1 MKISLTIISLVI
13 FFLLNMSYL
22 FAQKNY
28 YDEGVNLFNKKK
40 YLESKVKFEK
50 SIVYNPKSERSY
62 LFLAKI
68 YQNNKNKSE
77 EEKNL
82 NTVLLLNPK
91 NEEAIYLLTLLE
103 IEKSNFSK
111 AKDLIYKLDSV
122 CEKFCASKKELE
134 EKLNNSLSK

>member
-1 MKISLTIISLVI
+1 M
-13 FFLLNMSYL
+13 
-22 FAQKNY
+22 
-28 YDEGVNLFNKKK
+28 
-40 YLESKVKFEK
+40 
-50 SIVYNPKSERSY
+50 
-62 LFLAKI
+62 AKI

-122 CEKFCASKKELE
+122 CEKFCAS
-134 EKLNNSLSK
+134 N

>member
-50 SIVYNPKSERSY
+50 AIVYNPKSERSY